1 MLLTFANGIQPMSSG
16 FFTSIGKA
24 VLGIIMSLTRQV
36 IFLLPLI
43 IIFPMFMGIDGVMY
57 AGPIAD
63 AAAFVLAIVFARRE
77 LGKMKKA

>member
-1 MLLTFANGIQPMSSG
+1 M
-16 FFTSIGKA
+16 
-24 VLGIIMSLTRQV
+24 
-36 IFLLPLI
+36 I

-63 AAAFVLAIVFARRE
+63 AAAFVLAVVFARRE